1 MSVKPSLI
9 ILGIVLSVF
18 LFSGCAT
25 HEITAESP
33 EPESGEDNA
42 WYKPVVDEAEYF
54 IGLNL
59 DGAGDHDDQAV
70 VTTYRWEGSLED
82 CYTLL
87 SIRLG
92 TGKVLS
98 RGFRGWMDF
107 TFQTGHLSSRE
118 KESIVL
124 EISSKASNY
133 CAATVYVLEIGED
146 DPGVFL
152 SEPVIV
158 GDFSYRP
165 KLTNCMDVPLLTI
178 GTTILEGGPDELD
191 KVQLFEIDID
201 RPSDEDIPHTL
212 AWNGAEWTYD

>member
-107 TFQTGHLSSRE
+107 TFQTGHLRE
-118 KESIVL
+118 
-124 EISSKASNY
+124 
-133 CAATVYVLEIGED
+133 
-146 DPGVFL
+146 GVHRF
-152 SEPVIV
+152 
-158 GDFSYRP
+158 GDF
-165 KLTNCMDVPLLTI
+165 
-178 GTTILEGGPDELD
+178 LEGQ
-191 KVQLFEIDID
+191 QLLCGN
-201 RPSDEDIPHTL
+201 RVCSGN
-212 AWNGAEWTYD
+212 WRG

>member
-70 VTTYRWEGSLED
+70 VTTYRWEGSL
-82 CYTLL
+82 
-87 SIRLG
+87 
-92 TGKVLS
+92 
-98 RGFRGWMDF
+98 
-107 TFQTGHLSSRE
+107 
-118 KESIVL
+118 
-124 EISSKASNY
+124 
-133 CAATVYVLEIGED
+133 
-146 DPGVFL
+146 
-152 SEPVIV
+152 
-158 GDFSYRP
+158 
-165 KLTNCMDVPLLTI
+165 
-178 GTTILEGGPDELD
+178 
-191 KVQLFEIDID
+191 
-201 RPSDEDIPHTL
+201 
-212 AWNGAEWTYD
+212 